1 MKILTSDLKLYLN
14 SKLVLKIKIDSELN
28 CRI

>member
-1 MKILTSDLKLYLN
+1 MKILISDLKLYLN
-14 SKLVLKIKIDSELN
+14 STLVLKIKIDSELN